1 MMVAAIARA
10 QGNVLHAVM
19 LHDALRDLPTEQR
32 RADRIPRG
40 FKELIG
46 DVWDRAASH
55 AAMRAGLGLLCAAQQ
70 ARSLDI
76 LAELAGWSY
85 DDKQCARAQSPS
97 DVVNAGAKLLGN
109 GRTTSSIPRSDRS
122 SKQLVIGARAG
133 IWSRRRGA
141 ASARSWPPP
150 SCWFRQPSFF
160 PWSFF
165 FLDCIWMLQYHKQ

>member
-122 SKQLVIGARAG
+122 SKTARHRVTRGDLESPPRCGERTQL
-133 IWSRRRGA
+133 A
-141 ASARSWPPP
+141 AAELLVYATFVLPLV
-150 SCWFRQPSFF
+150 
-160 PWSFF
+160 
-165 FLDCIWMLQYHKQ
+165 FLLS